1 MAQRY
6 VRVKHRQGQIFYGL
20 LQLNRSVAVFDA
32 PPWQGGQLTKL
43 ELEPDSYQLLAPC
56 FPSKIIAV
64 GKNYRA
70 HAAEM
75 GTPVP
80 EEPLLF
86 LKPPTTIIA
95 DGETIFYPP
104 QSERVDYE
112 GELALIM
119 GETAKNCTTAQ
130 ARSKIWGYTIANDVT
145 PRDLLLTMSPLG
157 IYRKKIANGRGR
169 KDLTVFVPSAPGL
182 SGN

>member
-80 EEPLLF
+80 ENRFYFSSHRRQLS
-86 LKPPTTIIA
+86 PTVKRFFIRPNRK
-95 DGETIFYPP
+95 EW
-104 QSERVDYE
+104 
-112 GELALIM
+112 IM
-119 GETAKNCTTAQ
+119 REN
-130 ARSKIWGYTIANDVT
+130 WH
-145 PRDLLLTMSPLG
+145 
-157 IYRKKIANGRGR
+157 
-169 KDLTVFVPSAPGL
+169 
-182 SGN
+182 